1 MFLVISMCSLASRPI
16 VIQLVRFILE
26 KEIVMLIYPTV
37 ILGGI
42 NVNTFWACSH
52 DISWEPAIEC
62 LSEQHVNQ

>member
-16 VIQLVRFILE
+16 VIQLVWFILE

-42 NVNTFWACSH
+42 
-52 DISWEPAIEC
+52 
-62 LSEQHVNQ
+62 